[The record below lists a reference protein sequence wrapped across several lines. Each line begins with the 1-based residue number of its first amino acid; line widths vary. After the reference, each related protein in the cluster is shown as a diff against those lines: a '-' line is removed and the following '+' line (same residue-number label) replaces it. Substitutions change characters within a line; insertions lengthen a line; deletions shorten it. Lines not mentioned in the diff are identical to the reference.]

1 MSKQT
6 SAFIKGFFA
15 GFEPTPNVNIW
26 QWADKYRVLPKGS
39 AEPGNWRTKRTPYLK
54 EIMEELSPQS
64 PTAKVIVIKGT
75 QLGFALDVKT
85 LIPTAN
91 GWTTMKNIKVG
102 DNIFD
107 ELGNIVK
114 VTYVSPI
121 YYNHKCY
128 EVTFS
133 DGSKIITDANHKWA
147 VDRYVGSTFKRFEK
161 IITNTEAMSF
171 DFKHKNR
178 NRYAIDVAKPLK
190 INNKDVEID
199 PYLLGMWLSNG
210 NSYNNRITV
219 DKKVAQKYL
228 EILESKNIKAK
239 ITDIHS
245 KGNATEIVFYG
256 IYPKIHKLIGAKK
269 HIPMRILRSNEK
281 YRLELLQGLIDGD
294 GHITKNGYCEYYS
307 ASRKLIN
314 DVKELLLTLGLKP
327 IIAEKKQKNKN
338 IINGREIHQS
348 EVIYRI
354 TFKAYKSNKIAKL
367 KAYRLTDINNGRPT
381 ETFRRRI
388 IDVKQVLS
396 VPVRCI
402 EVNSKSHLYLA
413 SKNFIPTHNTEVG
426 NNMIG
431 YYIHIEPRAGGMWLP
446 TDALAE
452 KHAKKK
458 LWKMVE
464 ETPVLKARVSE
475 RRKGGSA
482 SKESSTILEW
492 AFPGG
497 SLSLAGSGSGSSFRS
512 DSYSF
517 AIKDDIDGFVD
528 DVDGEGSPIELIDN
542 RTDAFANRKIYENS
556 TPTRANNSH
565 IETEY
570 EESDQREYY
579 MPCPHCTPKDK
590 NKQNMENMVKF
601 DFENF
606 YFEYDK
612 ESFKLLSKE
621 IVMICPHC
629 GGEIEEYQKT
639 WMMDWDNGAK
649 WIPNNPGHV
658 NRGYKLSSLYSP
670 LGWRSWK
677 DIILEWLKAQS
688 KMKIGDTRLMKRW
701 KNTRLA
707 EVWEDDYSKLDINFL
722 KEKQEEY
729 EKEVPFGVYVLI
741 ASVDTQ
747 EDRLEILV
755 EGFGL
760 DDESWIVDREILFGD
775 PALPDVWEDLDR
787 FLLNQT
793 YEHDNGKMK
802 IYATGIDSGGS
813 KTKYVYQYCKPRY
826 GKRIYALKG
835 AKPIEAPAV
844 TKRDAKR
851 SKYKT
856 TFFMIGVNQLKD
868 VVWSSLGIT
877 VPGPTYTHFPKN
889 KKFNDDFFEQLIS
902 EKRDNTGRW
911 KKRKPTVRNEAFDL
925 MVYTRATLEITGL
938 NISKLKEPI
947 FYNQTSQPRR
957 KRRVISRGVV

>member
-1 MSKQT
+1 MSNQL
-6 SAFIKGFFA
+6 SAFVKGFLA

-64 PTAKVIVIKGT
+64 PTSKVIVIKGT
-75 QLGFALDVKT
+75 QLGF
-85 LIPTAN
+85 
-91 GWTTMKNIKVG
+91 
-102 DNIFD
+102 
-107 ELGNIVK
+107 
-114 VTYVSPI
+114 
-121 YYNHKCY
+121 
-128 EVTFS
+128 
-133 DGSKIITDANHKWA
+133 
-147 VDRYVGSTFKRFEK
+147 
-161 IITNTEAMSF
+161 
-171 DFKHKNR
+171 
-178 NRYAIDVAKPLK
+178 
-190 INNKDVEID
+190 
-199 PYLLGMWLSNG
+199 
-210 NSYNNRITV
+210 
-219 DKKVAQKYL
+219 
-228 EILESKNIKAK
+228 
-239 ITDIHS
+239 
-245 KGNATEIVFYG
+245 
-256 IYPKIHKLIGAKK
+256 
-269 HIPMRILRSNEK
+269 
-281 YRLELLQGLIDGD
+281 
-294 GHITKNGYCEYYS
+294 
-307 ASRKLIN
+307 
-314 DVKELLLTLGLKP
+314 
-327 IIAEKKQKNKN
+327 
-338 IINGREIHQS
+338 
-348 EVIYRI
+348 
-354 TFKAYKSNKIAKL
+354 
-367 KAYRLTDINNGRPT
+367 
-381 ETFRRRI
+381 
-388 IDVKQVLS
+388 
-396 VPVRCI
+396 
-402 EVNSKSHLYLA
+402 
-413 SKNFIPTHNTEVG
+413 TEVG

-464 ETPVLKARVSE
+464 ETPVLKSRVSE
-475 RRKGGSA
+475 RRKGGGA

-590 NKQNMENMVKF
+590 EKQNIDNMVKF

-606 YFEYDK
+606 KFEYDK
-612 ESFKLLSKE
+612 ESFKLLSD
-621 IVMICPHC
+621 VLMICPHC

-707 EVWEDDYSKLDINFL
+707 EVWEEDYSKLDIDFL
-722 KEKQEEY
+722 KEKQEDY
-729 EKEVPFGVYVLI
+729 EIEVPFGVYVLI

-760 DDESWIVDREILFGD
+760 DDESWVVDREILFGD

-835 AKPIEAPAV
+835 AKPVEAPAV

-868 VVWSSLGIT
+868 VVWSNLSIT

-889 KKFNDDFFEQLIS
+889 KKFDDNFFEQLIS

-947 FYNQTSQPRR
+947 FYNQTSQPKR
-957 KRRVISRGVV
+957 KRRVISKGVI

>member
-1 MSKQT
+1 MSRSM
-6 SAFIKGFFA
+6 SAFVKGFLA
-15 GFEPTPNVNIW
+15 GFEPTPNINIW

-64 PTAKVIVIKGT
+64 PTQKVVVIKPT
-75 QLGFALDVKT
+75 QMGF
-85 LIPTAN
+85 
-91 GWTTMKNIKVG
+91 
-102 DNIFD
+102 
-107 ELGNIVK
+107 
-114 VTYVSPI
+114 
-121 YYNHKCY
+121 
-128 EVTFS
+128 
-133 DGSKIITDANHKWA
+133 
-147 VDRYVGSTFKRFEK
+147 
-161 IITNTEAMSF
+161 
-171 DFKHKNR
+171 
-178 NRYAIDVAKPLK
+178 
-190 INNKDVEID
+190 
-199 PYLLGMWLSNG
+199 
-210 NSYNNRITV
+210 
-219 DKKVAQKYL
+219 
-228 EILESKNIKAK
+228 
-239 ITDIHS
+239 
-245 KGNATEIVFYG
+245 
-256 IYPKIHKLIGAKK
+256 
-269 HIPMRILRSNEK
+269 
-281 YRLELLQGLIDGD
+281 
-294 GHITKNGYCEYYS
+294 
-307 ASRKLIN
+307 
-314 DVKELLLTLGLKP
+314 
-327 IIAEKKQKNKN
+327 
-338 IINGREIHQS
+338 
-348 EVIYRI
+348 
-354 TFKAYKSNKIAKL
+354 
-367 KAYRLTDINNGRPT
+367 
-381 ETFRRRI
+381 
-388 IDVKQVLS
+388 
-396 VPVRCI
+396 
-402 EVNSKSHLYLA
+402 
-413 SKNFIPTHNTEVG
+413 TEVA

-431 YYIHIEPRAGGMWLP
+431 YYIHIEPRSGGMWLP
-446 TDALAE
+446 TDKLAE

-464 ETPVLKARVSE
+464 ETPVLKSRVSE
-475 RRKGGSA
+475 RRKGGNV
-482 SKESSTILEW
+482 SKENSTILEW

-497 SLSLAGSGSGSSFRS
+497 SLSLAGSNSGSSFRS

-570 EESDQREYY
+570 EDSDQREYY

-590 NKQNMENMVKF
+590 ENQNISNMVKF
-601 DFENF
+601 DFESF
-606 YFEYDK
+606 KFDYDK
-612 ESFKLLSKE
+612 ESFKLLSE
-621 IVMICPHC
+621 VVMICPHC

-649 WIPNNPGHV
+649 WIPNNPGHI
-658 NRGYKLSSLYSP
+658 NRGYKINSFYSP
-670 LGWRSWK
+670 IGWRSWK
-677 DIILEWLKAQS
+677 DIILEWLKAQT
-688 KMKIGDTRLMKRW
+688 KMKIGDVRLMKRW

-707 EVWEDDYSKLDINFL
+707 EVWEDDYSKLDIDFL

-729 EKEVPFGVYVLI
+729 EVEVPFGVYVLI

-747 EDRLEILV
+747 EDRLEVLV

-787 FLLNQT
+787 FLLGQT

-802 IYATGIDSGGS
+802 IYATGVDSGGS

-835 AKPIEAPAV
+835 AKPIDAPAV

-868 VVWSSLGIT
+868 VVWSSLNIT
-877 VPGPTYTHFPKN
+877 VPGPTYIHFPKN
-889 KKFNDDFFEQLIS
+889 KKFDDNFFEQLIS

-911 KKRKPTVRNEAFDL
+911 KKRKPTARNEAFDL
-925 MVYTRATLEITGL
+925 MVYTRAVLEITGL

-947 FYNQTSQPRR
+947 FYNQTSQPKR
-957 KRRVISRGVV
+957 KRRVISKGVI